1 MLGILAA
8 ALVLGSFL
16 INIKNIFTSCQ
27 VDAEYQVAMAY
38 RIVRGDRMFSEMWE
52 AHQTSAFFL
61 AFFEWIFLRV
71 TGSTTGIMVYA
82 NAVGILC
89 KTAVAFSVW
98 HVLQKYSNRQAAFA
112 ALLIAL
118 NAYPKDV
125 VLPDFANLQIW
136 FGLLVM
142 CSLVCFLEEQPKN
155 RSILL
160 LIAVAISLCLQVFAY
175 PSCVLLWIGCVLCLW
190 RYSEH
195 KGRDI
200 LIFTAVCAVCGG
212 GYLLYFMRG
221 DPGQFFQYVYYIWS
235 GDESHAVGMDT
246 RLSQFGADMLLLLSD
261 LKYLGL
267 VALGAAAA
275 AWTGCK
281 LTARQLDK
289 GELFYRGFGWFM
301 VFYVLGYL
309 LVLPGED
316 AGTKYHFFLL
326 YVVVEVAA
334 WISARD
340 LDKRER
346 RIFVIGQIVGSCGF
360 AATLILSDM
369 GLFSSFSYLIP
380 AICVSMIPL
389 VHRMGKSAGLSG
401 VTPVAF
407 LCGVLL
413 FRNAVYLNGWM
424 EVPESFKED
433 SIFGTTWTAECG
445 PLKGIRNGD
454 GAYVADVTYREWQ
467 AEIPAGS
474 KVLVISYPTL
484 PATVYLNQ
492 DVEIAVDST
501 ISTPTYSDRLL
512 DYWRENPE
520 KYPDVVVVRCYDGVP
535 LAGSYNRVTKWLEE
549 EFPIGRTEEGQ
560 FWRYYFAEEQAR

>member
-1 MLGILAA
+1 MGC
-8 ALVLGSFL
+8 L
-16 INIKNIFTSCQ
+16 I
-27 VDAEYQVAMAY
+27 
-38 RIVRGDRMFSEMWE
+38 
-52 AHQTSAFFL
+52 
-61 AFFEWIFLRV
+61 
-71 TGSTTGIMVYA
+71 
-82 NAVGILC
+82 
-89 KTAVAFSVW
+89 
-98 HVLQKYSNRQAAFA
+98 
-112 ALLIAL
+112 
-118 NAYPKDV
+118 
-125 VLPDFANLQIW
+125 
-136 FGLLVM
+136 
-142 CSLVCFLEEQPKN
+142 CFLEEQQKN
-155 RSILL
+155 RSILW
-160 LIAVAISLCLQVFAY
+160 LIAAAISLCLQVLAY
-175 PSCVLLWIGCVLCLW
+175 PSCALLWIGCTFCLW

-200 LIFTAVCAVCGG
+200 LIFTAVCALCGG
-212 GYLLYFMRG
+212 VYLLYFMRG

-261 LKYLGL
+261 LKYLGV

-275 AWTGCK
+275 AWGSCK
-281 LTARQLDK
+281 LAAKQLDKLDK

-309 LVLPGED
+309 FALPGED

-326 YVVVEVAA
+326 YGIVEMAA
-334 WISARD
+334 WVCARN
-340 LDKRER
+340 LDKREK
-346 RIFVIGQIVGSCGF
+346 RIFVVGQTVGIGGF
-360 AATLILSDM
+360 AATLLLSDM
-369 GLFSSFSYLIP
+369 GLFSAFSYLIP
-380 AICVSMIPL
+380 AICVCMIPL
-389 VHRMGKSAGLSG
+389 VHRVGKSTRLSG
-401 VTPVAF
+401 VTPIVC

-424 EVPESFKED
+424 EVPDSFKED
-433 SIFGTTWTAECG
+433 SIFGMTWTAECG

-560 FWRYYFAEEQAR
+560 FWRYYFAEEQAQ